1 MEYRLGP
8 TLLSAAEIRARV
20 RELAQAI
27 SRDYAGRDL
36 LLICVLKGAAI
47 FWADLCRALQI
58 PCQSD
63 FVAMES
69 YSDATAPLGKPRFT
83 KAAGVSLE
91 DRDVLIV
98 EDIIDTGHTIVH
110 LRQSPP
116 GAIPP
121 DRRTLRTLGQGRAT
135 GDPDPDRVLR
145 VRHPERLRGGVRSG
159 PRPALPTP
167 ASHRDTGARSRHV
180 TAPSRAG
187 AGRGVGCRPGARDRP
202 RQRRAG
208 AGEARLAR
216 TAVRRRPAGVRNA
229 MFPVVFRVVSW

>member
-47 FWADLCRALQI
+47 FWADLCRALQV

-110 LRQSPP
+110 LRHLLQAHQPRP
-116 GAIPP
+116 
-121 DRRTLRTLGQGRAT
+121 RRPRPHPLHLPQELK
-135 GDPDPDRVLR
+135 PFRVLR
-145 VRHPERLRGGVRSG
+145 RRLKYHRRIHL
-159 PRPALPTP
+159 RP
-167 ASHRDTGARSRHV
+167 
-180 TAPSRAG
+180 
-187 AGRGVGCRPGARDRP
+187 
-202 RQRRAG
+202 
-208 AGEARLAR
+208 
-216 TAVRRRPAGVRNA
+216 
-229 MFPVVFRVVSW
+229 

>member
-1 MEYRLGP
+1 MDYRLGS
-8 TLLSAAEIRARV
+8 TLLSAAEIRTRV

-69 YSDATAPLGKPRFT
+69 YSDATAPLGNPRFT
-83 KAAGVSLE
+83 KAAGVSLM

-110 LRQSPP
+110 LRQLLQAQSPRSVALCALLDKAERREAQTP
-116 GAIPP
+116 IEYCGFVIPNAFVVGYGLDHAQRFRHLP
-121 DRRTLRTLGQGRAT
+121 HIATLE
-135 GDPDPDRVLR
+135 PV
-145 VRHPERLRGGVRSG
+145 
-159 PRPALPTP
+159 PA
-167 ASHRDTGARSRHV
+167 R
-180 TAPSRAG
+180 
-187 AGRGVGCRPGARDRP
+187 
-202 RQRRAG
+202 
-208 AGEARLAR
+208 
-216 TAVRRRPAGVRNA
+216 
-229 MFPVVFRVVSW
+229 